1 MKNNYSKQILAVFL
15 AIMSLSLSLS
25 VFAQNN
31 TELITYGME
40 NQKNTE
46 ERGFIIKDGGVY
58 DLSGRF
64 LFNVSEDG
72 QLDNGDFLDEN
83 FSVGYPRSEWSGDAI
98 DRAVE
103 KDFIPVLMR
112 YDYVYSINRHDFAVI
127 TYNMLEKTGKLD
139 LSKTSQRF
147 TDTSSQ
153 EITTLAEIGI
163 VSGKSDTLFE
173 PDSNLTREEAATI
186 LARICDYVNVS
197 STNTQSTNSLYSD
210 DNKISDWA
218 KNSVYKLRDYGIMQ
232 GEFVYDAE
240 IGDWGGYSETV
251 NFNPK
256 SEITKEECIVAI
268 MRIYDLMDK

>member
-1 MKNNYSKQILAVFL
+1 MKYLKRIIAIGVAVMTVVS
-15 AIMSLSLSLS
+15 AMSIN
-25 VFAQNN
+25 AMA
-31 TELITYGME
+31 ME
-40 NQKNTE
+40 TTNTE
-46 ERGFIIKDGGVY
+46 ERGFIIKDGSVY

-127 TYNMLEKTGKLD
+127 IYNMLEKTGKID
-139 LSKTSQRF
+139 LSNSPQKF
-147 TDTSSQ
+147 TDTASQ
-153 EITTLAEIGI
+153 EITTLAEVGI

-173 PDSNLTREEAATI
+173 PESNLTREEAATI
-186 LARICDYVNVS
+186 LARLCDYVNLLN
-197 STNTQSTNSLYSD
+197 TNTQSTNSLYSD

-218 KNSVYKLRDYGIMQ
+218 KNSVYKLCDYGIMK
-232 GEFVYDAE
+232 GAFVYNAE
-240 IGDWGGYSETV
+240 LNDWGGYTETV
-251 NFNPK
+251 NFNPQ
-256 SEITKEECIVAI
+256 SEITKEECIVAM